1 MYPFDVAAVRIEVE
15 GRVQGV
21 GFRTFVCRR
30 AALFG
35 VSGRVWNR
43 SDGVVEALAVH
54 PEPGTL
60 EAFAN
65 ALETGPG
72 RVRTVRSFLT
82 PEPEIEPSG
91 FSIAPTV

>member
-1 MYPFDVAAVRIEVE
+1 MPAIRVEIE

-21 GFRTFVCRR
+21 GFRAFVCRR

-43 SDGVVEALAVH
+43 ADGTVEALAVH

-60 EAFAN
+60 EAFAH

-72 RVRTVRSFLT
+72 KVRAVRTESAL
-82 PEPEIEPSG
+82 EPEIEPMG
-91 FSIAPTV
+91 FSIAPSR

>member
-1 MYPFDVAAVRIEVE
+1 MSAIRIEIQ

-21 GFRTFVCRR
+21 GFRAFVCRR

-35 VSGRVWNR
+35 VAGRVWNR

-60 EAFAN
+60 EAFAA

-72 RVRTVRSFLT
+72 KVRAVNTQGVV
-82 PEPEIEPSG
+82 EPEVQPMG

>member
-1 MYPFDVAAVRIEVE
+1 MPALKIEVE

-21 GFRTFVCRR
+21 GFRAFVCRR

-35 VSGRVWNR
+35 VSGAVWNR
-43 SDGVVEALAVH
+43 SDGTVEALAVH

-60 EAFAN
+60 EAFAS

-72 RVRTVRSFLT
+72 KVRAVRS
-82 PEPEIEPSG
+82 EPSAEPTVEPMG
-91 FSIAPTV
+91 FSIAPSR

>member
-1 MYPFDVAAVRIEVE
+1 MAAIRIEVE

-21 GFRTFVCRR
+21 GFRMFVCRR

-35 VSGRVWNR
+35 VAGQVWNR
-43 SDGVVEALAVH
+43 SDGAVEALAIH
-54 PEPGTL
+54 PETGTL

-72 RVRTVRSFLT
+72 KVRAVRHEPL
-82 PEPEIEPSG
+82 PEPEIEPMG
-91 FSIAPTV
+91 FSIAPSR